1 MAVRDE
7 TESGAA
13 GLGDDHAVSSARMR
27 GVSQTKD
34 IELEA
39 SYLHGELIAAYLHLP
54 AADGAPSTRCEEA
67 GPGLVIDFASDGRP
81 IGIEVTMPRL
91 VTVIAINEVL
101 SKLGMPTMSERD
113 LAPLKVA

>member
-1 MAVRDE
+1 VAVHDE

-13 GLGDDHAVSSARMR
+13 DLHVPPEAQALSA
-27 GVSQTKD
+27 
-34 IELEA
+34 
-39 SYLHGELIAAYLHLP
+39 
-54 AADGAPSTRCEEA
+54 RCEEA

-81 IGIEVTMPRL
+81 IGIEVTTPRL